1 MIKGVLLS
9 VFSSMLFGFLYF
21 YSTLLEPLNGEDI
34 FAWRIL
40 FTLPFLWLF
49 TWRIGAFHLVRR
61 IWGRLTAQP
70 ALILVLLF
78 SSSLIGIQ
86 LWLFLWAPMHGKA
99 LEVSLGYFMLPLTM
113 VLTGRLAFK
122 EKLSGWQKLATLSAC
137 VGVASELVHVGS
149 FSFEAALVAF
159 GYPVYFGLRRQFDLN
174 HLGGLWFDM
183 TLLLPAAIWF
193 ACAGEVNWLMIST
206 YPALLGLIPLLGFL
220 SALAL
225 GTYFIAARILSFS
238 VFGLLGYVE
247 PVLLLL
253 VGLILGETIESAEWF
268 TYGPIWLAV
277 FFLVLEGALFLRG
290 SLIKNAHTG

>member
-1 MIKGVLLS
+1 
-9 VFSSMLFGFLYF
+9 
-21 YSTLLEPLNGEDI
+21 
-34 FAWRIL
+34 
-40 FTLPFLWLF
+40 
-49 TWRIGAFHLVRR
+49 
-61 IWGRLTAQP
+61 
-70 ALILVLLF
+70 
-78 SSSLIGIQ
+78 
-86 LWLFLWAPMHGKA
+86 
-99 LEVSLGYFMLPLTM
+99 
-113 VLTGRLAFK
+113 
-122 EKLSGWQKLATLSAC
+122 
-137 VGVASELVHVGS
+137 VGS

-159 GYPVYFGLRRQFDLN
+159 GYPVYFGLRRQLDLN

-290 SLIKNAHTG
+290 GLNKNAHTG